1 MVRLV
6 ILRILE
12 SYFRHRWLYLLP
24 IILMWGVAGVAV
36 FRAPL
41 YLAHGIM
48 YVEQENVLLPS
59 IPSLDTNSWETRADQ
74 TSHEISDLLQTD
86 AFIRSVI
93 QDTDL
98 EKYMTAGNVT
108 AAQTMRDARNYVWA
122 DAPGRNQVR
131 VAATHTDPQIAYQ
144 LVDAT
149 IENYTLWKINA
160 NLVESEIAEAY
171 INDLITEHESKL
183 ETARHELEN
192 YYIAHPAPLSTDGDR
207 PASEILEIDRLQTE
221 LAVANARYSDIL
233 RSKDNAELASSQA
246 ESSVRQTYIPFDAPR
261 VPEEPATTRRDMAVQ
276 IVIFTVVGVILSVVA
291 VIGGMLLDRSFRF
304 PIDVQYGV
312 NLPVIATVPDAG

>member
-24 IILMWGVAGVAV
+24 IILMWGVAAVAV

-86 AFIRSVI
+86 AFIRAVI

-98 EKYMTAGNVT
+98 EKYMTAGTVT

-183 ETARHELEN
+183 ETARQELEN
-192 YYIAHPAPLSTDGDR
+192 YYSAHPAPLPEDGDR

-221 LAVANARYSDIL
+221 LTVANARYSDIL

-312 NLPVIATVPDAG
+312 NLPVIAAVPDAG

>member
-24 IILMWGVAGVAV
+24 IILMWGVAGIAV
-36 FRAPL
+36 FRAPS

-86 AFIRSVI
+86 AFIRAVI
-93 QDTDL
+93 QGTDL
-98 EKYMTAGNVT
+98 EKDMAEGNVV
-108 AAQTMRDARNYVWA
+108 AAQTMQDARDYIWA

-160 NLVESEIAEAY
+160 NLVESERIY
-171 INDLITEHESKL
+171 
-183 ETARHELEN
+183 
-192 YYIAHPAPLSTDGDR
+192 
-207 PASEILEIDRLQTE
+207 
-221 LAVANARYSDIL
+221 
-233 RSKDNAELASSQA
+233 
-246 ESSVRQTYIPFDAPR
+246 RQYT
-261 VPEEPATTRRDMAVQ
+261 
-276 IVIFTVVGVILSVVA
+276 
-291 VIGGMLLDRSFRF
+291 GG
-304 PIDVQYGV
+304 
-312 NLPVIATVPDAG
+312 A